1 MYDMSVNS
9 SNVSLM
15 LSGSPKPGEAIRAVF
30 LGDSNL
36 DLSTVEFQW
45 YKKEYN
51 QQHRERHHQQQKES
65 DRIEELSDDEFEIHG
80 ATAPIYLVRKVD
92 IGCHIGVLAIFRSN
106 CKGDFED
113 ERKKESNKILATFK
127 SVMANMVHLENDDGY
142 HDDDV
147 LGERKKVSKNWKLQ
161 QKSKTT
167 STAAAAA
174 TKTTQK
180 YPRDEEG

>member
-36 DLSTVEFQW
+36 NLSTVEFQW

-113 ERKKESNKILATFK
+113 
-127 SVMANMVHLENDDGY
+127 
-142 HDDDV
+142 
-147 LGERKKVSKNWKLQ
+147 
-161 QKSKTT
+161 
-167 STAAAAA
+167 
-174 TKTTQK
+174 
-180 YPRDEEG
+180 